1 MNSFYA
7 LMITSPI
14 KSIKNIKN
22 VSFRQNNLADIGL
35 FEIEKYLYLIEK
47 LNLWNMIII
56 Y

>member
-1 MNSFYA
+1 MERIIISRII

-14 KSIKNIKN
+14 KTIKNIKN

-35 FEIEKYLYLIEK
+35 FEIEKFYYLIKELK
-47 LNLWNMIII
+47 